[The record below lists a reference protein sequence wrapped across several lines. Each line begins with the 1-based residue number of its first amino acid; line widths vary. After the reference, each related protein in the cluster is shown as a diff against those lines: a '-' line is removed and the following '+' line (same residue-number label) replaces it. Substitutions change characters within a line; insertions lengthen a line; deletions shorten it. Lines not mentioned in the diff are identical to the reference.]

1 MCPSVGTM
9 QEDASHCRLREVADK
24 SARERQVER
33 LWADL
38 PFHPLRLKRLHLR
51 LGYSQAILNPY
62 LGLGILSIGKTVVGG
77 GIHLGSS
84 RGKASEEYGASPRT
98 GFALLPHVVVH
109 AACAYGLQQ
118 NEAKQSRRN
127 LPPCS

>member
-1 MCPSVGTM
+1 M

-24 SARERQVER
+24 SARERQVVER

-62 LGLGILSIGKTVVGG
+62 LGLGIEHRKN
-77 GIHLGSS
+77 SS
-84 RGKASEEYGASPRT
+84 WGWEST
-98 GFALLPHVVVH
+98 W
-109 AACAYGLQQ
+109 GLQGARLLKNMVLVQ
-118 NEAKQSRRN
+118 ERA
-127 LPPCS
+127 LPCFHM